1 MTKKDI
7 SESLKEIKEKVFVLC
22 MQKNT
27 ITRDEFESMTD
38 KIYKKVCR
46 LKDQIDEIIEK

>member
-1 MTKKDI
+1 MTKKSI
-7 SESLKEIKEKVFVLC
+7 SNFLNEIKEKVFVLR

-27 ITRDEFESMTD
+27 ITKEEFEDLTE

-46 LKDQIDEIIEK
+46 LKDEIDETEKV